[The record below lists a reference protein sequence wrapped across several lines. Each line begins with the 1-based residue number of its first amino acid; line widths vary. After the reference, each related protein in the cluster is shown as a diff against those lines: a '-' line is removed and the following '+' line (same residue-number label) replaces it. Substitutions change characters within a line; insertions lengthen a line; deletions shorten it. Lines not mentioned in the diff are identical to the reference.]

1 LGGLGPFLRAIVT
14 THIFDKIQGVKV
26 FFKNKLSAFPKAKW
40 LGIGF
45 GMPVLFFLIPYLSLG
60 IVKGDWLNISQLG
73 LNSKLPVTNAFLVW
87 LIWCFFYGIGEEG
100 GWRGFLLPE
109 ITQKYNTRISTL
121 FVAFIW
127 AAWHLP
133 IFLYDKDLGSMSF
146 GGTIGWLIGLIF
158 GSLILG
164 WLVKQS
170 SWNLW
175 PVILWH
181 GTFNFFTASDRIGY
195 AYPAL
200 MSTLVILISIWI
212 GIIYG
217 RNLSIKHKSVQKTDF
232 DGA

>member
-1 LGGLGPFLRAIVT
+1 V
-14 THIFDKIQGVKV
+14 
-26 FFKNKLSAFPKAKW
+26 
-40 LGIGF
+40 IGF

-60 IVKGDWLNISQLG
+60 IIKGDWLNISQLG

-127 AAWHLP
+127 AAWNLP
-133 IFLYDKDLGSMSF
+133 IFLFDKDLGNMSF

-181 GTFNFFTASDRIGY
+181 GSFNFFTASDRIGY
-195 AYPAL
+195 VYPAV

>member
-1 LGGLGPFLRAIVT
+1 
-14 THIFDKIQGVKV
+14 
-26 FFKNKLSAFPKAKW
+26 
-40 LGIGF
+40 
-45 GMPVLFFLIPYLSLG
+45 MPVLFFLIPYLSLG

-181 GTFNFFTASDRIGY
+181 GSFNFFTASDRIGY

>member
-1 LGGLGPFLRAIVT
+1 
-14 THIFDKIQGVKV
+14 
-26 FFKNKLSAFPKAKW
+26 
-40 LGIGF
+40 
-45 GMPVLFFLIPYLSLG
+45 
-60 IVKGDWLNISQLG
+60 
-73 LNSKLPVTNAFLVW
+73 
-87 LIWCFFYGIGEEG
+87 
-100 GWRGFLLPE
+100 
-109 ITQKYNTRISTL
+109 
-121 FVAFIW
+121 
-127 AAWHLP
+127 
-133 IFLYDKDLGSMSF
+133 MSF
-146 GGTIGWLIGLIF
+146 GETIGWLIGLIF

-181 GTFNFFTASDRIGY
+181 GSFNFFTASDRIGY
-195 AYPAL
+195 VYPAV